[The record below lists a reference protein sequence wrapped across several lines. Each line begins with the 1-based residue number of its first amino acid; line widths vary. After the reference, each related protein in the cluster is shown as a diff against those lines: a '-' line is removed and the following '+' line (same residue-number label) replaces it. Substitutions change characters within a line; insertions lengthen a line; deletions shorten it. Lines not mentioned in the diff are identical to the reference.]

1 MAAPPD
7 VEALLALARSLA
19 GLSVGEIAEALGIAP
34 PPCASSGK
42 GWTGELLERALGASA
57 GNDAQPDFPELGVE
71 LKTVPL
77 RGEGMPAESTWVT
90 RVPLE
95 PAAARLPFE
104 ASAVGAKLQ
113 HVLWV
118 PIEARR
124 EQWLQRRIG
133 IARLW
138 QPTAEEA
145 AILRRDYDDLMGM
158 VLAGRV
164 DEIDARLGDALQV
177 RPKGRDRSERARVV
191 GADGHMTWTGA
202 RGFYL
207 RARFVRRVLDRL
219 SGGRGHFPPPTRGAT
234 VGA

>member
-7 VEALLALARSLA
+7 VDALLALARSLA
-19 GLSVGEIAEALGIAP
+19 GSTVGDIATALSVEP
-34 PPCASSGK
+34 PRSAASGK

-77 RGEGMPAESTWVT
+77 RGEGTPAESTWVT
-90 RVPLE
+90 RVPLD
-95 PAAARLPFE
+95 PVTARLPFE
-104 ASAVGAKLQ
+104 ASAVGAKLD

-133 IARLW
+133 VARLW
-138 QPTAEEA
+138 RPDDEER
-145 AILRRDYDDLMGM
+145 AILRRDYEDLMAL

-177 RPKGRDRSERARVV
+177 RPTGRDRSERARVV
-191 GADGHMTWTGA
+191 GADGHLTWTGA

-207 RARFVRRVLDRL
+207 RARFVRRVLGRL

-234 VGA
+234 VGP